1 MTQFTTDIMQ
11 ALVKKEDISEVFRK
25 HLETAV
31 NTLLQTELTAF
42 LDYEKYDRIGFNS
55 GNSRNGAYTRT
66 LHTEYGDLELS
77 MPRDRNGEFDQ
88 QTVAPYKRS
97 NDTLESFVIHMF
109 QKGVTMSEIADL
121 IEKMYGHHYTSQTIS
136 NMTKVMSEQVEAFKA
151 RPLDARYVC
160 VYLDATYISLKR
172 DTVSKEAVYIAVGI
186 REDGSKEVLAY
197 TVAPTESAFVWEE
210 VLLDLKERGVEEV
223 LLFITDGLKGIT
235 DRVFAV
241 FPDAKYQACC
251 VHLSRSIAHKLRVAD
266 RKEIC
271 DDFKSVYR
279 AESREQGEEA
289 LKAFVEK
296 WKSTYP
302 KVTKSLEANPFIFT
316 FYDFAKSIW
325 RSIYSTNLIE
335 SFNKKVKKYSK
346 RKEQV
351 ANAATVG
358 RVLGS
363 QSEIYNQRGRTR
375 CHGGLDEARAE
386 LNEMFR
392 QAETTDILEKGLLI
406 AAGK

>member
-55 GNSRNGAYTRT
+55 GNSRNGVYTRT

-77 MPRDRNGEFDQ
+77 MPRDRNGEFNQ

-97 NDTLESFVIHMF
+97 NDTLEAFVIHMF
-109 QKGVTMSEIADL
+109 QKGVTMSEISDL
-121 IEKMYGHHYTSQTIS
+121 IEKMYGHHYTPQTIS
-136 NMTKVMSEQVEAFKA
+136 NMTKVMSEQVEAFKS
-151 RPLDARYVC
+151 RPLEQRYAC
-160 VYLDATYISLKR
+160 VYLDATYIALKR
-172 DTVSKEAVYIAVGI
+172 DTVSKEAVYITIGI

-223 LLFITDGLKGIT
+223 LLFISDGLKGIT
-235 DRVFAV
+235 DRIFAV
-241 FPDAKYQACC
+241 FPDAQYQACC
-251 VHLSRSIAHKLRVAD
+251 VHLSRGIRHKVRVTD
-266 RKEIC
+266 RKEIL

-279 AESREQGEEA
+279 AENQELGEKA
-289 LKAFVEK
+289 LKAFVDK
-296 WKSTYP
+296 WKTAYP
-302 KVTKSLEANPFIFT
+302 KVAKSLEANPYIFT
-316 FYDFAKSIW
+316 FYSFPKSIW

-335 SFNKKVKKYSK
+335 SFNKNVKKYSK
-346 RKEQV
+346 RKEQFPNEDSLDRFLV
-351 ANAATVG
+351 
-358 RVLGS
+358 S
-363 QSEIYNQRGRTR
+363 QFEIYNQNFSTR
-375 CHGGLDEARAE
+375 CHIGFDQARAE
-386 LNEMFR
+386 LTEMFK
-392 QAETTDILEKGLLI
+392 QA
-406 AAGK
+406 

>member
-25 HLETAV
+25 HLETTV

-55 GNSRNGAYTRT
+55 GNSRNGVYTRT
-66 LHTEYGDLELS
+66 LHTEYGDLNLS
-77 MPRDRNGEFDQ
+77 IPRDRNGEFNQ

-109 QKGVTMSEIADL
+109 QKGVTMSEISDL
-121 IEKMYGHHYTSQTIS
+121 IEKMYGHHYTPQTIS
-136 NMTKVMSEQVEAFKA
+136 NMTKAMSEQVEAFKS
-151 RPLDARYVC
+151 RPLDKRYAC

-223 LLFITDGLKGIT
+223 LLFISDGLKGIT
-235 DRVFAV
+235 DRIFAV

-251 VHLSRSIAHKLRVAD
+251 VHLSRNISHKVRVAD
-266 RKEIC
+266 RPEIC
-271 DDFKSVYR
+271 EDFKSVYR
-279 AESREQGEEA
+279 AESRKLGEEA

-296 WKSTYP
+296 WKTAYP
-302 KVTKSLEANPFIFT
+302 KVTRSLESNPFIFT
-316 FYDFAKSIW
+316 FYDFPKSIW

-346 RKEQV
+346 RKEQFPNEDSLDRFLV
-351 ANAATVG
+351 
-358 RVLGS
+358 S
-363 QSEIYNQRGRTR
+363 QFEIYNQNFSTR
-375 CHGGLDEARAE
+375 CHIGFDQARAE
-386 LNEMFR
+386 LVEMFK
-392 QAETTDILEKGLLI
+392 QA
-406 AAGK
+406 